1 MIKKVVGL
9 ILLAVVIISCLNKS
23 EKDHNFS
30 IQGNIAGDYSGTVYL
45 YKREAGEWIKM
56 DSAVV
61 ENNLFH
67 FKGNIGLPEMYYIS
81 VEGDNNFA
89 EIFLEQSDIQ
99 FNTNIDD
106 FRNPEISGSTSHFE
120 YKKYEGK
127 SAEFDDK
134 LSLAWKSIKEARAEG
149 DRESERKWEEVFDKT
164 DLDQSN
170 FIIDYALQNNASV
183 VSAYIV
189 FRNAYKY
196 DELALEPVVN
206 KIDPSIQESVYVK
219 GLSERVETLKR
230 VAVGQPAV
238 DFTMNNMEGT
248 PVQLSS
254 LYGKY
259 LLIDFWAS
267 WCGPCRRE
275 NPNVVTAFNKF
286 NDQGFDILGVS
297 FDNDKDKWIKA
308 VQEDGLNW
316 HQVGDLKGWG
326 NAAGKLYAIR
336 SIPSNLLLD
345 PEGIIIAKNL
355 REEELQNYLEELF
368 TE

>member
-1 MIKKVVGL
+1 MFKKIVGL
-9 ILLAVVIISCLNKS
+9 LLLVVIVVSCLNEP
-23 EKDHNFS
+23 EKDYNFS
-30 IQGNIAGDYSGTVYL
+30 IQGDIAGDYAGIVYL

-56 DSAVV
+56 DSSAVD
-61 ENNLFH
+61 NNLFR
-67 FKGNIGLPEMYYIS
+67 FQGNIGLPEMYYIS
-81 VEGDNNFA
+81 VGGDNNFA
-89 EIFLEQSDIQ
+89 EIFVEQANIQ

-120 YKKYEGK
+120 YIKYQEK
-127 SAEFDDK
+127 STEFDDK

-149 DRESERKWEEVFDKT
+149 NREAEKKWEEVYEKT
-164 DLDQSN
+164 DNDQSN

-196 DELALEPVVN
+196 DETALEPVVN

-219 GLSERVETLKR
+219 GLIERVETLKR

-248 PVQLSS
+248 PVKLSS

-259 LLIDFWAS
+259 LLVDFWAS

-275 NPNVVTAFNKF
+275 NPNVVVAYNKF
-286 NDQGFDILGVS
+286 NDKGFDILGVS
-297 FDNDKDKWIKA
+297 FDKDKDRWIKA
-308 VQEDGLNW
+308 VEEDGLNW
-316 HQVGDLKGWG
+316 HQVGDLQGWG
-326 NAAGKLYAIR
+326 NAAGKLYAIK

-355 REEELQNYLEELF
+355 REEELQTYLEKLF